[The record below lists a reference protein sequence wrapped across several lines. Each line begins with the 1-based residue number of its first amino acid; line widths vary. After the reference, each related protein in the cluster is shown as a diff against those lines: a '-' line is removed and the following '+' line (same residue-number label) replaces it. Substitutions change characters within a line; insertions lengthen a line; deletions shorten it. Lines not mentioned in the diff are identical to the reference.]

1 MDLVRGV
8 VGGEQ
13 PAAGETGPQP
23 AQGVDQEH
31 GPVGGVSRPPTSSRR
46 CGRRAPAAGGRLS
59 LGCMPHLFD
68 AIAAHQA
75 GWIRRY
81 IRSGHRWV
89 GQARFQLGNPAAS
102 LAVIETARGR
112 LTA

>member
-1 MDLVRGV
+1 
-8 VGGEQ
+8 
-13 PAAGETGPQP
+13 
-23 AQGVDQEH
+23 
-31 GPVGGVSRPPTSSRR
+31 
-46 CGRRAPAAGGRLS
+46 
-59 LGCMPHLFD
+59 MPHLFDFD

-81 IRSGHRWV
+81 IRTGHRWV

-102 LAVIETARGR
+102 LAAIETARAR